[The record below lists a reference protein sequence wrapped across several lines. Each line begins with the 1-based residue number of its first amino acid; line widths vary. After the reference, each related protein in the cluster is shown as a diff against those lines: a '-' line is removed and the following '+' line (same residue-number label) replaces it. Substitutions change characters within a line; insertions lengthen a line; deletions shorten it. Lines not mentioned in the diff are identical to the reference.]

1 VEVGAIVDTDC
12 ASVSIGES
20 ASPRNPYSPVFIWT
34 DSVCSAGDAVES
46 IALRLLSRRLGMTY
60 HTCAVRLAQ
69 GLAVKFAFE
78 KQIGASCNY
87 NSINFR
93 EKDTLFGERFSVD
106 AAGRSG
112 L

>member
-1 VEVGAIVDTDC
+1 
-12 ASVSIGES
+12 
-20 ASPRNPYSPVFIWT
+20 
-34 DSVCSAGDAVES
+34 
-46 IALRLLSRRLGMTY
+46 
-60 HTCAVRLAQ
+60 LAQ